1 MESMFASR
9 VAIANLFIRYLQ
21 KEKREQMG
29 CLSRSL
35 EMLKLMVLRK
45 EVSYGIKLKIR
56 LKGFDRE
63 EEGCAIAWEMLWK
76 I

>member
-1 MESMFASR
+1 
-9 VAIANLFIRYLQ
+9 
-21 KEKREQMG
+21 MG

-35 EMLKLMVLRK
+35 ETLMLMVLRK
-45 EVSYGIKLKIR
+45 EQRYDIKLR
-56 LKGFDRE
+56 MRHKGFDRE